1 MMNEPTE
8 KTRRQENTRRT
19 SRRIFL
25 KRSLTGLAAIAL
37 ADMLSEPYRI
47 AVEKV
52 TIPITG
58 LPDAFD
64 GYRIALISDFH
75 YPRQISAD
83 YIRHTV
89 ALANGF
95 HPDLLALTGDFTDHK
110 GARTVP
116 DMSRLFA
123 DAEAKDGVLG
133 VLGNHDHWLNEK
145 GVRRELTKNTPVRL
159 IENECLLLE
168 RGGQALAV
176 GGVGDL
182 WEGVLKPD
190 EAFAK
195 VAPETPRILLCH
207 NPDYAETMVPKVRV
221 DLQLSGHTH
230 GGEAYLPLLG
240 APFVPSAYGNKF
252 RCGLVQGR
260 KHRVYVTRGVCSMR
274 RIRLFCPPEVTCI
287 TLRPRSVST

>member
-1 MMNEPTE
+1 MAELSEIKNAQKPQD
-8 KTRRQENTRRT
+8 RQPSSRRT
-19 SRRIFL
+19 LL
-25 KRSLTGLAAIAL
+25 KRCVYGLAAIAL
-37 ADMLSEPYRI
+37 ADGLSEPYRI

-58 LPDAFD
+58 LPPAFD

-75 YPRQISAD
+75 YPRQINAE

-89 ALANGF
+89 TLANAF
-95 HPDLLALTGDFTDHK
+95 QPDILALTGDFVDHK
-110 GARTVP
+110 GSATVP
-116 DMSRLFA
+116 NMSQLFA
-123 DAEAKDGVLG
+123 DAQAKDGILG
-133 VLGNHDHWLNEK
+133 VLGNHDHWLDAE
-145 GVRRELTKNTPVRL
+145 GVRRELANNTPVRL

-168 RGGQALAV
+168 RGGHVLAV

-182 WEGVLKPD
+182 WEGVLKPE

-230 GGEAYLPLLG
+230 GGEAFFPMCG

-252 RCGLVQGR
+252 RSGLVQGR
-260 KHRVYVTRGVCSMR
+260 KHRVYVTRGVCSIR
-274 RIRLFCPPEVTCI
+274 RVRFFCPPEVTCL
-287 TLRPRSVST
+287 TLRARNA